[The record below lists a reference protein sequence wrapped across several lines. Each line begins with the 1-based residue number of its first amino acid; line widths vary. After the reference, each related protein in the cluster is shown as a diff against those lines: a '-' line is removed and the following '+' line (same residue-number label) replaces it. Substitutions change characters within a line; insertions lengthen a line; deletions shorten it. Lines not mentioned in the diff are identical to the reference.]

1 MPSNTI
7 RWDESDEE
15 NIQDENNKIIKDE
28 IQDENNRSSRQIND
42 MERKYFDLKINQIQN
57 YVKNRE
63 KQKKFYDCFNNTRD
77 YIYLDSSQIIMDKDI
92 KNLLNFKKLHN
103 EIDPKIL
110 HFEIDIYKT
119 LKNDI
124 LKKKLWELLD
134 EKKLYT
140 KTGLEN
146 QKPRG

>member
-7 RWDESDEE
+7 QWDESDEE
-15 NIQDENNKIIKDE
+15 NIQDENNKIIKVE
-28 IQDENNRSSRQIND
+28 IQDVNNRSSQNND

>member
-15 NIQDENNKIIKDE
+15 NIQDENNKIIKVE
-28 IQDENNRSSRQIND
+28 IQDVNNRSSQNND